1 MSKFENDLDLVK
13 AKQNAVRAKATLE
26 KRFASDPKIQQIL
39 DKITPNKQVM
49 CYIFSKSIAF
59 RVGHGSI

>member
-39 DKITPNKQVM
+39 DNTQ
-49 CYIFSKSIAF
+49 
-59 RVGHGSI
+59 